1 MGFVVPCKLRVHSAL
16 KPLSARSCFTTLYG
30 TMTIFFFISAQGN
43 EMAAAPKTAPAVKLD
58 PPLAT
63 GEKEELS
70 KDEILRKNREEFFK
84 KRLKGGEKS
93 K

>member
-1 MGFVVPCKLRVHSAL
+1 
-16 KPLSARSCFTTLYG
+16 
-30 TMTIFFFISAQGN
+30 
-43 EMAAAPKTAPAVKLD
+43 MAAAPKTAPAIKLD

-84 KRLKGGEKS
+84 KRLKGGGEKS